1 MYITRKKH
9 RASIAAPILA
19 ASLLLAACGGD
30 GDSGNTE
37 DADTTATGTGT
48 TSATADDTATTDGDD
63 GSANA
68 ESTEGAGGAPPEQD
82 AEGIELTITKAGPSE
97 TMSDASAVGFEWAVA
112 PGPTG
117 TCDFMVTIYDQ
128 SGQILSATPG
138 TACESQLQLDFMGY
152 DVEEFTVALES
163 GGQTAV
169 KKKAVEG

>member
-1 MYITRKKH
+1 M
-9 RASIAAPILA
+9 
-19 ASLLLAACGGD
+19 LLAACGSD

-37 DADTTATGTGT
+37 DADTTA
-48 TSATADDTATTDGDD
+48 
-63 GSANA
+63 
-68 ESTEGAGGAPPEQD
+68 
-82 AEGIELTITKAGPSE
+82 
-97 TMSDASAVGFEWAVA
+97 
-112 PGPTG
+112 TG